1 MTSPVTESAA
11 TAVAGV
17 SAVAGVAAAAGVPV
31 AIDPGIASAV
41 ALPNTGSGGHGAP
54 STSITFMVVA
64 GAISALAGA
73 FMFLMGRRREL
84 EDDGLS

>member
-1 MTSPVTESAA
+1 MTSPVTESVS

-17 SAVAGVAAAAGVPV
+17 SAVGGVAAAAGVPAATGAGV
-31 AIDPGIASAV
+31 S
-41 ALPNTGSGGHGAP
+41 LPNTGSGGHGAP
-54 STSITFMVVA
+54 STSISFMLVA
-64 GAISALAGA
+64 GAISALAGV

>member
-1 MTSPVTESAA
+1 MTTPVTEGAT

-17 SAVAGVAAAAGVPV
+17 SAAGAVASAAGAPAGVAGM
-31 AIDPGIASAV
+31 G
-41 ALPNTGSGGHGAP
+41 LPNTGTGGHGAP
-54 STSITFMVVA
+54 NTSITFMLVA

-73 FMFLMGRRREL
+73 AMFLMGRRREL

>member
-1 MTSPVTESAA
+1 MTTPVTEGAT

-17 SAVAGVAAAAGVPV
+17 SAAGAVASAAGAPAGVAGMN
-31 AIDPGIASAV
+31 
-41 ALPNTGSGGHGAP
+41 LPNTGTGHGAP
-54 STSITFMVVA
+54 NTSITFMLVA

-73 FMFLMGRRREL
+73 AMFLMGRRREL